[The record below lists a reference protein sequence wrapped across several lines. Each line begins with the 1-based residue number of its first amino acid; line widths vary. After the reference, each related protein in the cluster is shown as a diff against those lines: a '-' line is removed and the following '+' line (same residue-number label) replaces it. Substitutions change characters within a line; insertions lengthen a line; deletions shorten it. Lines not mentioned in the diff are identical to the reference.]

1 MDLGGGAV
9 AGEAVAMD
17 ATLIRDAS
25 PSTASPRSSDDRP
38 TPSTTFPPLAPGP
51 APTAA
56 SRRMHDFFMKVN
68 RWTMIPAIRAGLG
81 AWIGTPV
88 GGYILLI
95 RVRGRRSGRLIDV
108 PLSYLVAEGAPWVCA
123 GFGTSTQWY
132 RNIRFHPE
140 VEVHLPGRTFA
151 AVAEEIRDPAVRR
164 RIIPA
169 LTRAVGLP
177 GALGG
182 VDPYRDSDERI
193 LEAYAWVPLVRLM
206 PVGGPIVAGPDDPGG
221 SAWIWRQALVT
232 LLFAVLV
239 RRAIGGIRRMA
250 GRG

>member
-1 MDLGGGAV
+1 
-9 AGEAVAMD
+9 MD
-17 ATLIRDAS
+17 ATLTRDA
-25 PSTASPRSSDDRP
+25 TASAAPPRSSDDP
-38 TPSTTFPPLAPGP
+38 PSLSAAFPPLAPAP
-51 APTAA
+51 APTAG
-56 SRRMHDFFMKVN
+56 SRRMHDLFLKMN
-68 RWTMIPAIRAGLG
+68 RWTMIPTIRAGLG
-81 AWIGTPV
+81 PWVGTPI

-123 GFGTSTQWY
+123 GFGTATQWY
-132 RNIRFHPE
+132 RNIQVCPE

-151 AVAEEIRDPAVRR
+151 AIAEEIRDPDVRR

-182 VDPYRDSDERI
+182 VDPFRDSDERI
-193 LEAYAWVPLVRLM
+193 LEAYAWVPLVRLT
-206 PVGGPIVAGPDDPGG
+206 PVGDPIVAGPDDPGG

-232 LLFAVLV
+232 VLVAILV
-239 RRAIGGIRRMA
+239 RRAIGGIRRRV
-250 GRG
+250 GRV